1 MRNGDIV
8 TPGRDAEDLLLD
20 PARLLSEEILG
31 RVGEDTQHE
40 LVKLFLVLG
49 QVLVAVVRV
58 VVVRLRT
65 PRADRDADA
74 LLRALEDRGHFGV
87 QADLDAARL
96 ELMLPLGV
104 EFGFVREYLRGGD
117 LREDPDS
124 SLTSAKVEKVTH
136 DHGWQVAG
144 KALVVHGVPC

>member
-74 LLRALEDRGHFGV
+74 LL
-87 QADLDAARL
+87 
-96 ELMLPLGV
+96 
-104 EFGFVREYLRGGD
+104 
-117 LREDPDS
+117 
-124 SLTSAKVEKVTH
+124 
-136 DHGWQVAG
+136 
-144 KALVVHGVPC
+144 